1 MATVSFSR
9 HARRRMQLYE
19 ISQDTVIDILP
30 LSDVVGRHTATRH
43 LPGHKFPVK
52 VVYEVRAEETIVITA
67 YPVKKAK
74 Q

>member
-1 MATVSFSR
+1 MAQVSFSR

-30 LSDVVGRHTATRH
+30 LMDVVGRHTATRH
-43 LPGHKFPVK
+43 SPGHKFPIK
-52 VVYEVRAEETIVITA
+52 VVYEVQSEETIVITA